1 MIALAYAAYFGVR
14 ALTRGDVSRA
24 VAHAADI
31 LRLERRLDLDWET
44 AVQGVVIGRGAL
56 VDAVNAVYVWGHW
69 PLLIVGGFLLFHL
82 GRQEYLRLRTVIL
95 VSGALG
101 LVVFGLFPVAPPR
114 LAPIGLQDTVALHAK
129 AYHSILVPSLV
140 NEYAAMPSFHAGWNL
155 LLGIELFRVSR
166 NVFVRAFAV
175 AAPLAM
181 AFSVV
186 ATANHFVLDV
196 LAGAVVVVVPLVAL
210 SLRTRTRAGRGSLRG
225 PRAHQRG
232 ADRALAAARDPRRAP
247 VRDAGA
253 RHVALHAPPRR
264 RCRCGKP
271 AAAGVPTTD
280 APAVSASETR
290 TMFSSPT
297 SYRSG
302 SRSVEVLPGESHSAA
317 WMYVARGG
325 PRPEG
330 YPCEPGPI
338 RIRRRLHRS
347 SRRQPH
353 RHRALMVP

>member
-155 LLGIELFRVSR
+155 LLGVV
-166 NVFVRAFAV
+166 VFGATQHWLLRALAV
-175 AAPLAM
+175 AGPAAMMLA
-181 AFSVV
+181 VV
-186 ATANHFVLDV
+186 VTANHFVMD
-196 LAGAVVVVVPLVAL
+196 VVVGVAIVVACLLVRDDL
-210 SLRTRTRAGRGSLRG
+210 HRRSLT
-225 PRAHQRG
+225 
-232 ADRALAAARDPRRAP
+232 ARMKASDERS
-247 VRDAGA
+247 RDAGGP
-253 RHVALHAPPRR
+253 RRPIHVPHRPPR
-264 RCRCGKP
+264 
-271 AAAGVPTTD
+271 AAALGARDRRP
-280 APAVSASETR
+280 
-290 TMFSSPT
+290 
-297 SYRSG
+297 
-302 SRSVEVLPGESHSAA
+302 PG
-317 WMYVARGG
+317 
-325 PRPEG
+325 
-330 YPCEPGPI
+330 
-338 RIRRRLHRS
+338 
-347 SRRQPH
+347 
-353 RHRALMVP
+353 